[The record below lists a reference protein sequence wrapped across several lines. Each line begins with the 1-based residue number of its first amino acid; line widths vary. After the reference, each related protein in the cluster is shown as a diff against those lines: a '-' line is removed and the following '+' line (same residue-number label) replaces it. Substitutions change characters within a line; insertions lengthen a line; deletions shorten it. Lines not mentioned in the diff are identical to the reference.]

1 MPKGS
6 SVDGLRLSPITDTS
20 KTPQVLI
27 RNNVKPLE
35 QKRGPGYVSFGLAAV
50 GDKWRMHASGLQ
62 PLVRVLSS
70 SSCPKSISCT
80 PLFGGFADLH
90 RIARADRTWTF
101 FSAHTP
107 CRVGRVPALSLNLSR
122 QNRLK
127 LTAGINLQVCPPK
140 TTDQH
145 ARDLRCLCASAR
157 ILPCPVTVARSP
169 ETDHS
174 SLVHLLCANLAAP

>member
-101 FSAHTP
+101 FLLTH
-107 CRVGRVPALSLNLSR
+107 PAESVESLRSLNLSR
-122 QNRLK
+122 QNRLE